1 MNLISAVFL
10 MIFIT
15 VSAFSVIFIKYQ
27 NRYLNI
33 EISKNDKTLY
43 ETSERYRSLLREKN
57 NLTDRKLQKSSLGQ
71 ALDMKIPNQKRILIM
86 NLDN

>member
-71 ALDMKIPNQKRILIM
+71 ALDMKIPNQKEF
-86 NLDN
+86 

>member
-15 VSAFSVIFIKYQ
+15 VSTFSVIFIKYQ